1 MKISTGRGDDGTT
14 GLLFGGRVAKDDT
27 GPEAYGTVDEAVS
40 ALGVARSLAQGDT
53 AEQLLQIQRDLFV
66 AGAEL
71 ATAPGNRG
79 KLEPGAT
86 LVDDEMIGRVETW
99 TEELER
105 RVSLPPEFVVPGGAP
120 LPAALDMARAVVRR
134 AERRVVSHL
143 RSTGIDDSRVV
154 VYLNRLAD
162 FVFMLAR
169 AEEGSS
175 QLWHEQ
181 ER

>member
-1 MKISTGRGDDGTT
+1 M
-14 GLLFGGRVAKDDT
+14 
-27 GPEAYGTVDEAVS
+27 
-40 ALGVARSLAQGDT
+40 
-53 AEQLLQIQRDLFV
+53 
-66 AGAEL
+66 
-71 ATAPGNRG
+71 
-79 KLEPGAT
+79 
-86 LVDDEMIGRVETW
+86 
-99 TEELER
+99 
-105 RVSLPPEFVVPGGAP
+105 VPGGAP